1 MREGMIQTERT
12 ILHIDMDAFFA
23 SVEQRCN
30 PRLRGRAIAVTG
42 SAKRTVVT
50 TASYEARRYGV
61 KTGMNRYEAARVCPG
76 LIFVVGNNRKYIDT
90 SIRILDI
97 LNDFSP
103 KIEPYSI
110 DEEFVEM
117 TGSDLLFGPLR
128 DTARVIKER
137 IGHELGLT
145 CSIGIAPNK
154 LLAKLASH
162 MDKPDG
168 LVVIERD
175 DIPGILEKL
184 PVGEVWGI
192 GKRLTAHLKEMG
204 VERCGQL
211 GRYPVSRL
219 RRRFGIIGE
228 RLRLM
233 GLGIDESPVVPV
245 GEESEAKSVGHS
257 TTLPRDISD
266 RGVIRRYL
274 LHLSEM
280 VGRRARKYSLR
291 GKRVT
296 ITVRYPDFYTF
307 TRQKSLLLP
316 TNDTDAILRSV
327 LSLLDTVRLR
337 EAVRLLGVSISGLV
351 TEYPQLPLFEEEVR
365 RERLLETM
373 DAVND
378 RFGDFTLTWG
388 TLLERDRGAGVIS
401 PAWRPA
407 GVKRVEVR

>member
-1 MREGMIQTERT
+1 MREGMIQTERA
-12 ILHIDMDAFFA
+12 IMHIDMDAFFA

-97 LNDFSP
+97 LKDFSP

-117 TGSDLLFGPLR
+117 TGSGLLFGSPR

-137 IGHELGLT
+137 IMRELGLT
-145 CSIGIAPNK
+145 CSVGIAPNK

-162 MDKPDG
+162 MEKPDG
-168 LVVIERD
+168 LVVIGGD

-192 GKRLTAHLKEMG
+192 GRRLTAHLKEMG

-219 RRRFGIIGE
+219 RRRFGIIG
-228 RLRLM
+228 
-233 GLGIDESPVVPV
+233 GAAQAHGA
-245 GEESEAKSVGHS
+245 G
-257 TTLPRDISD
+257 D
-266 RGVIRRYL
+266 RR
-274 LHLSEM
+274 EP
-280 VGRRARKYSLR
+280 RRA
-291 GKRVT
+291 
-296 ITVRYPDFYTF
+296 
-307 TRQKSLLLP
+307 
-316 TNDTDAILRSV
+316 
-327 LSLLDTVRLR
+327 
-337 EAVRLLGVSISGLV
+337 SGGG
-351 TEYPQLPLFEEEVR
+351 E
-365 RERLLETM
+365 
-373 DAVND
+373 
-378 RFGDFTLTWG
+378 
-388 TLLERDRGAGVIS
+388 
-401 PAWRPA
+401 
-407 GVKRVEVR
+407 